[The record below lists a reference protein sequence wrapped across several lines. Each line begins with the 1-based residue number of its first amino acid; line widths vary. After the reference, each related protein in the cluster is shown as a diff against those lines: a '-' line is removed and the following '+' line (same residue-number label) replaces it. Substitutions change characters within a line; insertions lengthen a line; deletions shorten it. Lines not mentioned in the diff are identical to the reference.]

1 MSISRMNTREVAAE
15 YRLAHWA
22 EIMHRRKESGLSIK
36 SFCEIEGFHENIYYY
51 WQRKLR
57 EAACQQINQEQG
69 THPQT
74 GIVPSGFTELKVM
87 QTQGRRQPW
96 ISSQGELRIEYGGI
110 KLTADSAYPA
120 KQLLAIVGE
129 LRGLC

>member
-1 MSISRMNTREVAAE
+1 MNTREVAAE

-57 EAACQQINQEQG
+57 EAACQQIDQEQED
-69 THPQT
+69 HPQT

-87 QTQGRRQPW
+87 QPQGRQQQPW
-96 ISSQGELRIEYGGI
+96 MSSQGELRIEYGGI

-120 KQLLAIVGE
+120 KQLLAIVLE
-129 LRGLC
+129 LSRSC